1 LYRIAHNSIPEQAG
15 IGEYWKE
22 KEKVI
27 FSTTIRPLIGKYKK
41 TRLLDRVLGFGVFG
55 FRDLNTVRNCLSYF
69 SSNPIFN

>member
-1 LYRIAHNSIPEQAG
+1 MAHNSIPGQAG
-15 IGEYWKE
+15 KMEYWKG

-27 FSTTIRPLIGKYKK
+27 FSTTKGPLSGKYKK